1 MHLARPFSYWS
12 YSFPV
17 HDESTIGVLVVD
29 DHKILRD
36 GLRALIDCQPDMR
49 VVGEAGDGQT
59 AVQAA
64 HDLRPDV
71 VVMDIGMPRLN
82 GIQATRQIRSDN
94 PTTRVVGLSMHS
106 DGQYVM
112 EMLRAGAT
120 GYLLKDCAQEDL
132 ARAIRAVGANLTFFS
147 PGIADTVVES
157 YVRHQTPSQ
166 APSPFLLTE
175 REREV
180 LRLLAEG
187 RSTKDIADA
196 FGVCVKTIEAHR
208 RRIKDKL
215 ELRSVAELTKY
226 AIREGLTCLEP

>member
-1 MHLARPFSYWS
+1 MQDGP
-12 YSFPV
+12 
-17 HDESTIGVLVVD
+17 TIGVVVVD

-36 GLRALIDCQPDMR
+36 GLRTLINLQPDML
-49 VVGEAGDGQT
+49 VIGEAADGQM
-59 AVQAA
+59 AVQIA
-64 HDLRPDV
+64 LEMKPDV

-82 GIQATRQIRSDN
+82 GIQATRQIRTEIPS
-94 PTTRVVGLSMHS
+94 TRVVGLSMHA

-157 YVRHQTPSQ
+157 YVRHLSPAQ
-166 APSPFLLTE
+166 APSPCLLTE

-187 RSTKDIADA
+187 RSTKDIAQV

-226 AIREGLTCLEP
+226 AIREGLTCLDP